1 MAKVYISSYLKEFDA
16 QEDNLTKVGIKYE
29 ILRNT
34 KDIWVRDFM
43 PIPLHWKNSDGTP
56 LYAIYRYWPDYLDDE
71 PDCKEDVY
79 TITNQPDACRN
90 IKIDHKHC
98 VDLGLTFDGGN
109 YVDCSDKAIITD
121 KVFGE
126 NPNLSHEEVI
136 RRLET
141 TFRQEI
147 IIIPWIPIKDDRFGH
162 SDGFVQYVHGNK
174 VLLYTP
180 LEWVSDAER
189 LMHERIEE
197 ILKRHGLKV
206 VHLNVEPD
214 HNVEKDNTWAYINF
228 LKLNGKIYVPSANP
242 KYDGDI
248 CNQIAEVYEMPIEN
262 VIMVNM
268 NAKLLE
274 LGGALHCCT
283 WTKEIDE
290 DENTVLER

>member
-1 MAKVYISSYLKEFDA
+1 MNKIYISSLKEA
-16 QEDNLTKVGIKYE
+16 SVLRDNLSEVSVTYE

-43 PIPLHWKNSDGTP
+43 PIPLHRKAFDGQP
-56 LYAIYRYWPDYLDDE
+56 LYAIYRYWPNYLDDE
-71 PDCKEDVY
+71 PENDDDVY
-79 TITNQPDACRN
+79 YITNQPDACRN

-109 YVDCSDKAIITD
+109 YVDCGDKAIITD
-121 KVFGE
+121 KLFGE

-136 RRLET
+136 RRLEA

-147 IIIPWIPIKDDRFGH
+147 IIIPWIPVKDDRFGH

-197 ILKRHGLKV
+197 IFKRHGLKV
-206 VHLNVEPD
+206 VHLNVKPD
-214 HNVEKDNTWAYINF
+214 HNVEKDYTWAYINF
-228 LKLNGKIYVPSANP
+228 LKLNGKIYVPSVNS
-242 KYDGDI
+242 KYDDGI
-248 CNQIAEVYEMPIEN
+248 RHQIAEVYEMPIAD
-262 VIMVNM
+262 VIMVIM
-268 NAKLLE
+268 DPSILD

-283 WTKEIDE
+283 WTKETDE
-290 DENTVLER
+290 